1 MFSTD
6 ISFTPAAPAA
16 GLIALKPEIDMNAFT
31 RDIAAFRESAG
42 ASLARARASLSLRLL
57 CGEDLDAV
65 LAQDDAARRRVA
77 GKLVRRLERERL
89 RGLNGHWS
97 YDLNRHIGLRQAL
110 EIITANAVASPAA
123 ASVTKKGRS

>member
-1 MFSTD
+1 
-6 ISFTPAAPAA
+6 
-16 GLIALKPEIDMNAFT
+16 MNAFT

-42 ASLARARASLSLRLL
+42 ANLARARATLSLRLL

-110 EIITANAVASPAA
+110 EIITANAVASPAS